1 MNDTASK
8 PEVVE
13 GAADAKA
20 SPKYFVNIEG
30 VEHEWSKATIS
41 FEEIVQLGGWSA
53 AEGVIEVDDNNVE
66 RTIQPGEVVQLKP
79 GHGFSKKVRWKR
91 G

>member
-1 MNDTASK
+1 MAEMETKSEPGSD
-8 PEVVE
+8 P
-13 GAADAKA
+13 GGL
-20 SPKYFVNIEG
+20 PKYYVVVDG
-30 VEHEWSKATIS
+30 VTHDWSKGSIS

-53 AEGVIEVDDNNVE
+53 AEGVIEVDEHNVE
-66 RTIQPGEVVQLKP
+66 HTIQPGVTVQLKP

>member
-1 MNDTASK
+1 MAETETKAAPASD
-8 PEVVE
+8 PGGLSEYFVAIDGVTHE
-13 GAADAKA
+13 WPKA
-20 SPKYFVNIEG
+20 S
-30 VEHEWSKATIS
+30 IS

-53 AEGVIEVDDNNVE
+53 AEGVIEVDEHNVE
-66 RTIQPGEVVQLKP
+66 HTIQPGVIVQLKP